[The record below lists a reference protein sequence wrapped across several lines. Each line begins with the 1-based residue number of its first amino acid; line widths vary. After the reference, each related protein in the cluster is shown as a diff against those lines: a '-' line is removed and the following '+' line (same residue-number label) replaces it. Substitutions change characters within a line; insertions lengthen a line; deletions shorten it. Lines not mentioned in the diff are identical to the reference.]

1 MCTMT
6 IICYN
11 KNMKRLITLLY
22 IKIGGEKMYD
32 ENEWGENVRMTRRRQ
47 QNRQHVSG

>member
-22 IKIGGEKMYD
+22 IKIGGEK
-32 ENEWGENVRMTRRRQ
+32 NV
-47 QNRQHVSG
+47 